1 MTYFAY
7 GRISFSV
14 DVFSVLIRENRAIRM
29 NNVPLASIAAELCHS
44 SAVGQHDRRCCS
56 GLLYPSFFCVLLG
69 HPQALTMQRR
79 IRVENTTDN
88 READIFINKRL
99 IKTLGIDAAFLYG
112 YLYDV
117 SVATK
122 SRTFQL
128 NLTQIN
134 NELHG
139 GARKWRK
146 LIRLLVR
153 SGLISAPFSRSQR
166 EFTVELLPTTELE
179 MTIYAAQTLLPDPL
193 VE

>member
-1 MTYFAY
+1 M
-7 GRISFSV
+7 
-14 DVFSVLIRENRAIRM
+14 
-29 NNVPLASIAAELCHS
+29 
-44 SAVGQHDRRCCS
+44 
-56 GLLYPSFFCVLLG
+56 
-69 HPQALTMQRR
+69 
-79 IRVENTTDN
+79 ENTTDN